1 MNLQTNVST
10 LSRKERLVCLPRLD
24 GLEFL
29 HILDCLRDI
38 PHLVGI
44 DHEHRAGWTRVL
56 PLELTTVGITAVGA
70 GWEVL
75 RVVDDRADDQSTA
88 EIRFNICSNF
98 HFEMIK
104 TSSNGLFREPCN
116 LLIRIAYMFIEGSIE
131 LRFAKISHRT
141 EPASRSDI
149 GGVPGNLSG
158 ALGY

>member
-1 MNLQTNVST
+1 MSSGAVGSSMNLQMDVST
-10 LSRKERLVCLPRLD
+10 LSHKKRSVCLPGLNGLD
-24 GLEFL
+24 FL
-29 HILDCLRDI
+29 HVLDCLRDI

-88 EIRFNICSNF
+88 EIRFDICSNF
-98 HFEMIK
+98 HFEVIK
-104 TSSNGLFREPCN
+104 TSSDGLFREPRN

-131 LRFAKISHRT
+131 LRFARLSIVPSQPT
-141 EPASRSDI
+141 E
-149 GGVPGNLSG
+149 VT
-158 ALGY
+158 